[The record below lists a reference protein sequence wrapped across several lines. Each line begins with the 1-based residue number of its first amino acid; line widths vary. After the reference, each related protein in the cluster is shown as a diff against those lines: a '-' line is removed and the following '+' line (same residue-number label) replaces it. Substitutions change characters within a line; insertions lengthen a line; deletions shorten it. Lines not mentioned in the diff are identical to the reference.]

1 MEGKEIHYVTKSDR
15 TLLQLST
22 RINQKTLQGNEI
34 KGKLKVILLDSVIK
48 FKQFKGK
55 KMSNL
60 NNYIFFCIQLIYA
73 SIAVEMKMEKSYVHL
88 IQGF

>member
-1 MEGKEIHYVTKSDR
+1 MTMEGKEIHYVTKSDR

-48 FKQFKGK
+48 FKQFKG
-55 KMSNL
+55 
-60 NNYIFFCIQLIYA
+60 
-73 SIAVEMKMEKSYVHL
+73 EKNVK
-88 IQGF
+88 FE